1 MGLLTIISK
10 GVRVWPWF
18 ISVLKP
24 SFAGFP
30 EEVSMDILN
39 GTSHHCKQGGESVA
53 IAGDA
58 ALGQVQLLHV
68 QGRQG
73 QEGVG
78 VEVGAASQIQQVQVL
93 RPVQQPEPDTQDWV

>member
-1 MGLLTIISK
+1 M
-10 GVRVWPWF
+10 WPWF
-18 ISVLKP
+18 ISVLEP
-24 SFAGFP
+24 PFACFP
-30 EEVSMDILN
+30 EGASTDILN
-39 GTSHHCKQGGESVA
+39 GTSHHRKQGGESVA
-53 IAGDA
+53 VAGDA

-73 QEGVG
+73 QEGVR